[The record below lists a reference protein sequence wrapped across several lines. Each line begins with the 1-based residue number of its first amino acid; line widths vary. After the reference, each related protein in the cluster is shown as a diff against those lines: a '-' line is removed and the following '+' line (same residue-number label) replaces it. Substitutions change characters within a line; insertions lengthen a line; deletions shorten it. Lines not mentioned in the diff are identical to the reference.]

1 MASCKNDFLCI
12 LVKVL
17 IIATYGEYCFHLRKS
32 LLWKFMLQPYSNVW
46 PFCLGK
52 KPLFFSFVFFPKS
65 PALYKIYLLGQ
76 NIGTQCYG
84 GLINILL
91 AGGTVL
97 WFVTLQAH
105 TCTSYK
111 CHEKLC
117 KTEQTWTT
125 HKSHKCTYIYHQKL
139 NYTVLI
145 LKRRGICERVTLSL
159 FAQIVWVQQLQSSKR
174 IITFDVKIYHLF
186 SLNHHVWFTANCL
199 RVLKIIYFQNLIISY
214 SVHIV

>member
-1 MASCKNDFLCI
+1 MASCKNDFLCSNNCNLWWI
-12 LVKVL
+12 LLSPEKKFTL
-17 IIATYGEYCFHLRKS
+17 KIPATAI
-32 LLWKFMLQPYSNVW
+32 LQCRTL
-46 PFCLGK
+46 FLGK

-65 PALYKIYLLGQ
+65 SALYKIYLLGQ

-139 NYTVLI
+139 NCTVLI

-199 RVLKIIYFQNLIISY
+199 RVLKIIYIQNLIISY

>member
-12 LVKVL
+12 LVKAL

-32 LLWKFMLQPYSNVW
+32 LLWKFLPRPYSNVG
-46 PFCLGK
+46 PFCVGK
-52 KPLFFSFVFFPKS
+52 KPLFSLLFFSQELSIVQD
-65 PALYKIYLLGQ
+65 IYLLGQ
-76 NIGTQCYG
+76 HIGTQCYG
-84 GLINILL
+84 GLINIPL

-117 KTEQTWTT
+117 KTEQTWRT
-125 HKSHKCTYIYHQKL
+125 HKSDKCTYIYHQKL
-139 NYTVLI
+139 HCTVLI

-159 FAQIVWVQQLQSSKR
+159 FAEIV
-174 IITFDVKIYHLF
+174 
-186 SLNHHVWFTANCL
+186 
-199 RVLKIIYFQNLIISY
+199 
-214 SVHIV
+214 